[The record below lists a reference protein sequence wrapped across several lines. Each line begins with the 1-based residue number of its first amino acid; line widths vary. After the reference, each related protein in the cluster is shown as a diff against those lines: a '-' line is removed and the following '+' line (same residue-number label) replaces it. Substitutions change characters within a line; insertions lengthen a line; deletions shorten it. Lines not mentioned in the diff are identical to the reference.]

1 MNAPAPLR
9 VAIVDDEAPARS
21 RLRDLLGDCA
31 IQLPLTIAGEANNG
45 RSALELLSS
54 GCADVALLDI
64 RMPEIDGIEVAQHL
78 QKPAQPPAVIFTTAY
93 DAYALK
99 AFEVHAVDY
108 LLKPIRV
115 ARLLEALGRVRAPAP
130 LNPEMLQELRRGA
143 RSHLS
148 VNERGRIHLIPL
160 ADVIFL
166 KAELKYVT
174 VRTAAREYLLEE
186 SLSRLEQEF
195 LGRFVRIHRNCLVA
209 KEAIRGFERGSAV
222 GADADGEGEGG
233 WVVVLDRVAEKLPV
247 SRRQQHIVREFGRIL

>member
-1 MNAPAPLR
+1 MTGARPLR
-9 VAIVDDEAPARS
+9 VMVIDDEAPARN

-31 IQLPLTIAGEANNG
+31 LKMPLEIAGEADNG
-45 RSALELLSS
+45 RRALDLLPS
-54 GCADVALLDI
+54 CNADVVLLDI
-64 RMPEIDGIEVAQHL
+64 RMPDMDGIEVAQHL
-78 QKPAQPPAVIFTTAY
+78 QKLETPPAVIFTTAY

-99 AFEVHAVDY
+99 AFEVHAIDY

-115 ARLLEALGRVRAPAP
+115 ARLLDALSRARAIAP
-130 LNPEMLQELRRGA
+130 LRPEVLDEIRREG

-160 ADVIFL
+160 GEVLFL

-174 VRTAAREYLLEE
+174 VRTAEREFLLEE
-186 SLSRLEQEF
+186 SLAKLEQEF

-209 KEAIRGFERGSAV
+209 KDAIRGFERASMV
-222 GADADGEGEGG
+222 DADGESDGG
-233 WVVVLDRVAEKLPV
+233 WAVVLNQVSEKLPV